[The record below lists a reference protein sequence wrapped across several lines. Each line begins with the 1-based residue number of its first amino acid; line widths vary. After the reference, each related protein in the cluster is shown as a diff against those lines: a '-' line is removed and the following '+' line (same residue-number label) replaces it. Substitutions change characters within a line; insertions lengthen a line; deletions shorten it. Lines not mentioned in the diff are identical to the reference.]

1 MPRKR
6 KTATRRRTAPTRTVA
21 VAAPRRKRRIRRT
34 VKRVARRTGRA
45 VRRGASAV
53 GRVAADEKHTLFAA
67 GAGAVLG
74 ALHNRVDLSK
84 IPLSSTLTVP
94 GVLGIGLFVGSKII
108 KTGTAG
114 QILRHGATGMLSIA
128 AYELAKEHL
137 AGEVAKPK
145 TAGWDD
151 FYGDEDTI
159 FEDDI

>member
-1 MPRKR
+1 
-6 KTATRRRTAPTRTVA
+6 
-21 VAAPRRKRRIRRT
+21 
-34 VKRVARRTGRA
+34 
-45 VRRGASAV
+45 
-53 GRVAADEKHTLFAA
+53 LFAA

-137 AGEVAKPK
+137 AGEKKP
-145 TAGWDD
+145 TAAGWDD
-151 FYGDEDTI
+151 FYGDEDEI
-159 FEDDI
+159 FEGDI